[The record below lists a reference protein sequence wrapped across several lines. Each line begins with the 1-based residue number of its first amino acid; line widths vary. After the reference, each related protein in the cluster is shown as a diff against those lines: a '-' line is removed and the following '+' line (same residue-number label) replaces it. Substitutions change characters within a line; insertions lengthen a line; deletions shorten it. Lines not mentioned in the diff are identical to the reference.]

1 VVNLEDIIAE
11 RDACGVGF
19 IASLKNEGSHS
30 IVEAALT
37 ALGCMEHRGGC
48 GADNDSGDGAGLM
61 TTIPWQ
67 LLNRWFKEN
76 GLPPLDE
83 SHTGVGMVFLSKDE
97 SLAAAAKAAVE
108 DVFKKEG
115 LEVLGWRPVPVTE
128 SVVGYYAKKTL
139 PRIEQVF
146 VKVPTEDAVDDIERE
161 LYISRKLI
169 EQAATTEPWGEELYF
184 CSLSSRTIVYKGM
197 LRSQVVGAFYDDLRN
212 EEYVTPFA
220 IYHRRFSTNTNP
232 RWPLAQPMRFLGHNG
247 EINTLQVCK

>member
-1 VVNLEDIIAE
+1 MFTSFFCVTHWQVVNLEDIIAE

-97 SLAAAAKAAVE
+97 SLAAAAKA
-108 DVFKKEG
+108 G
-115 LEVLGWRPVPVTE
+115 
-128 SVVGYYAKKTL
+128 SL
-139 PRIEQVF
+139 P
-146 VKVPTEDAVDDIERE
+146 E
-161 LYISRKLI
+161 LTPEFPFYFL
-169 EQAATTEPWGEELYF
+169 ATFT
-184 CSLSSRTIVYKGM
+184 SLSNS
-197 LRSQVVGAFYDDLRN
+197 
-212 EEYVTPFA
+212 
-220 IYHRRFSTNTNP
+220 
-232 RWPLAQPMRFLGHNG
+232 
-247 EINTLQVCK
+247 